1 MSVSE
6 EPTRLIRVA
15 DVMTSDV
22 VSVTSATSVGKVLE
36 LMEDKHVSAVAI
48 VDGDK
53 CVGIVTATDLVKLIR
68 ETNAALRSGYPH
80 YEDCLWAVDLAH
92 RKLDQQPVHEIM
104 SVFVETVPPQTPICD
119 AAKRLSTCA
128 KHHLVVEEDGKLVGF
143 LSSWD
148 IAGAMCRE

>member
-1 MSVSE
+1 MM
-6 EPTRLIRVA
+6 TRNVLTVA
-15 DVMTSDV
+15 SSTPI
-22 VSVTSATSVGKVLE
+22 GKVLE
-36 LMEDKHVSAVAI
+36 SMEDRHVSALPV
-48 VDGDK
+48 VDHDR

-92 RKLDQQPVHEIM
+92 RKLDQQPVREIM
-104 SVFVETVPPQTPICD
+104 SVFVEKVSPETPICE

-128 KHHLVVEEDGKLVGF
+128 KHHLVVEDKGKLVGF

-148 IAGAMCRE
+148 IAGAMCMP